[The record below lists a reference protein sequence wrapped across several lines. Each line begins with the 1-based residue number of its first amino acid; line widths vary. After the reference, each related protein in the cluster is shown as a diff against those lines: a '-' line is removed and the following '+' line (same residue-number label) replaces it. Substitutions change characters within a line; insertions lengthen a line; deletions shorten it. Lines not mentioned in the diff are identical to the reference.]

1 MSYILQQPFSEKER
15 LDFIVEYNHKKGLKV
30 IPSNGNLYALEQN
43 EIFINGKIEINPFF
57 EKEKRLYQI
66 EIELIEIQQKLEEL
80 DLKTIRALREGGA
93 NSDGVSYLEVYQSQ
107 INELRQKNSDLISEK
122 NALENNGGTNN
133 DISE

>member
-1 MSYILQQPFSEKER
+1 MSHILQQPFSEKER

-80 DLKTIRALREGGA
+80 DLKTIRALREGGTNA
-93 NSDGVSYLEVYQSQ
+93 EGIPYLELYQSQ
-107 INELRQKNSDLISEK
+107 INELRQEYSDLISEK
-122 NALENNGGTNN
+122 ATLETNGGTN
-133 DISE
+133 DITN